1 MLLGCFLVTMAN
13 GGLFW
18 IFGIFFKP
26 LSDEFGWSRGE
37 LSLVN
42 TAFLMAY
49 APGAILWGKVA
60 DRFGPRQVLWLAAL
74 MVLAGYL
81 GSSRIE
87 SRTPLILYYALMGLG
102 TSATL
107 GLPVATVQRWFEKK
121 RGLMLGIVAAGTGI
135 GALVFAPLTSKLI
148 YSYEWRNAYIIIGS
162 ILGLWLALGA
172 YLMAHSPEKKG
183 LLPYGAK
190 KPNVSSVS
198 PAPQSKNEI
207 RTRQALR
214 TKPFWGLAALHIL
227 SLTPTL
233 FFPTHL
239 VPLATDR
246 GVSAAFAAQ
255 ALGLLGAVGVPGR
268 VLMGAVADRIGWM
281 RSIAIVN
288 FVAASTILGLIFI
301 EAPWMLYVF
310 VIIFGFFNGG
320 NMALLSGTVA
330 LFFGF
335 ISLGELLGYTLAI
348 SVLAGSGSP
357 LLGGL
362 VYDWAGNYLP
372 FLFFAVACFL
382 TGGVYSLMLKAPG
395 AKRKL

>member
-1 MLLGCFLVTMAN
+1 MAN

-26 LSDEFGWSRGE
+26 LSNEFGWSRGE

-60 DRFGPRQVLWLAAL
+60 DRFGPRQVLWLASL

-81 GSSRIE
+81 GSSRIDT
-87 SRTPLILYYALMGLG
+87 RTPLVLYYALMGLG

-107 GLPVATVQRWFEKK
+107 SLPVATVQRWFEKK

-135 GALVFAPLTSKLI
+135 GALVFAPLTSRLI
-148 YSYEWRNAYIIIGS
+148 FSYEWRNAYIIIGI
-162 ILGLWLALGA
+162 ILSLWLAMGA
-172 YLMAHSPEKKG
+172 YLMAHSPEAKG

-190 KPNVSSVS
+190 ESSVS
-198 PAPQSKNEI
+198 PASPAPESKNEI
-207 RTRQALR
+207 RTRQALK
-214 TKPFWGLAALHIL
+214 TKAFWSLAALHIL
-227 SLTPTL
+227 TFTSTL

-255 ALGLLGAVGVPGR
+255 ALGLLGAMGVPGR

-281 RSIAIVN
+281 KSIAIVN
-288 FVAASTILGLIFI
+288 FMAASTILGLIFV

-335 ISLGELLGYTLAI
+335 VSLGELLGYTLAI

-362 VYDWAGNYLP
+362 VYDMAGNYQP
-372 FLFFAVACFL
+372 FLFFAMACFL
-382 TGGVYSLMLKAPG
+382 TGGVYSLMLKAP
-395 AKRKL
+395 KTKSSP